1 MSEPAPE
8 IRPEF
13 SCLVAAPALC
23 AAAARVSFFNVK
35 LPRVAVLVLAVL
47 LGGTAIR
54 ARTFERPSDNA
65 RLGAI
70 GNLFEEPEA
79 VRELFRPDSDFAPIP
94 VPRHGDWLA
103 YHVEPGQTFDDYR
116 ADAANRPNEQRRII
130 YLLPLGEFPE
140 DDAPPLT
147 LLCDYAA
154 RFFQLEV
161 KVLPA
166 YYPHDLEFIPR
177 LNEFTHKRQRHS
189 RSILGWLMGQLPADA
204 FCLLAVTMD
213 DLYPDKDWN
222 FVFGQASLDERVG
235 VYSFARYD
243 PAYFDEK
250 RGPAWRERALRRSCK
265 VLVHETGHMFG
276 LWHCIYFDCVMN
288 GSNSLEETDAQ
299 SPHLCPVCL
308 RKLSYAA
315 RLDPVRRYEQLHAFC
330 RAQKW
335 FDDADWIA
343 RQLRRVGHA
352 APAIDTPV
360 ELAPPR
366 AETPVPPRVSA
377 TPALPTGR

>member
-1 MSEPAPE
+1 VCG
-8 IRPEF
+8 RN
-13 SCLVAAPALC
+13 
-23 AAAARVSFFNVK
+23 ARQRGGVK
-35 LPRVAVLVLAVL
+35 LPRVTLIALAVWCAVA
-47 LGGTAIR
+47 GA
-54 ARTFERPSDNA
+54 ARTFERPSENA

-79 VRELFRPDSDFAPIP
+79 MRELFRPDADFPPITLP
-94 VPRHGDWLA
+94 SRGDWLA
-103 YHVEPGQTFDDYR
+103 SHLEQGQTFDEYC
-116 ADAANRPNEQRRII
+116 ADGINRPNAQRHII
-130 YLLPLGEFPE
+130 YLLPLGEFSEEETPML
-140 DDAPPLT
+140 AAVR
-147 LLCDYAA
+147 DYAA

-166 YYPHDLEFIPR
+166 YYPHALEFIPR

-250 RGPAWRERALRRSCK
+250 RGPAWREAALRRGCK
-265 VLVHETGHMFG
+265 VLAHETGHMFG

-308 RKLSYAA
+308 RKLKTAVGF
-315 RLDPVRRYEQLHAFC
+315 DPVRRYEQLHGFC

-335 FDDADWIA
+335 FEDADWLA
-343 RQLRRVGHA
+343 RQLQRVGRTVSA
-352 APAIDTPV
+352 TDESREP
-360 ELAPPR
+360 APPPLP
-366 AETPVPPRVSA
+366 ASAPLRVSA
-377 TPALPTGR
+377 TPAQSAAR